1 MQSAALALNPAPD
14 WATGATTAIDGA
26 HLARMTFGDR
36 GLEREVLQLF
46 DRQAVLLIERMRASE
61 PSAVGALG
69 HTLKGSAL
77 NIGAH
82 RVAQACEAVE
92 AAAGASA
99 PEYAVAL
106 ERLVVAVDD
115 ARARIAEMLWL
126 GD

>member
-1 MQSAALALNPAPD
+1 MLANPAPD
-14 WATGATTAIDGA
+14 WAAGSTTAIDGA

-36 GLEREVLQLF
+36 SLEREVLQLF
-46 DRQAVLLIERMRASE
+46 NRQAGVLVARMRASD
-61 PSAVGALG
+61 AKGTAALV

-82 RVAQACEAVE
+82 RVVSACIAMEADP
-92 AAAGASA
+92 AAIDHLAD
-99 PEYAVAL
+99 
-106 ERLVVAVDD
+106 AVDE